1 MKARRAAH
9 KHAEARAAE
18 TKALALEAIDRF
30 ARVIALTGMSREQM
44 AYAFHEASA
53 RVPASLLK
61 SGQTLERELVDAA
74 HVLTLWLSDPNYLD
88 KTGEPVR
95 IPSRGDAPS
104 LNALI
109 QRVNPDLGFDQV
121 VNYLTRTGS
130 MIKVGNRYKA
140 KTRSMSFGGDPELAY
155 AHGLQ
160 AVLGMLRT
168 IENNALPK
176 KNARVWFENFA
187 ENPRFPARLQGQ
199 FDARLRRLGIDF
211 LRRLDADMQ
220 RAEQLRRPGERT
232 VRMAVGLYQCEG
244 EGHRYASRTAREA
257 TRKGRHR

>member
-18 TKALALEAIDRF
+18 TKAIALEAIDRF
-30 ARVIALTGMSREQM
+30 ARVLALTGMSREQM

-53 RVPASLLK
+53 RVPKTLLR

-88 KTGEPVR
+88 KSGEPLR
-95 IPSRGDAPS
+95 ISARGAPPS
-104 LNALI
+104 LNALM
-109 QRVNPDLGFDQV
+109 QRVNRELGLDQV
-121 VNYLTRTGS
+121 VKYLTRTGTV
-130 MIKVGNRYKA
+130 IKVGQRYA
-140 KTRSMSFGGDPELAY
+140 VRNRSMSFRGDPELAY

-176 KNARVWFENFA
+176 KNARIWFENFA
-187 ENPRFPARLQGQ
+187 ENPRYPVRLQGE

-211 LRRLDADMQ
+211 LKRLDADMQ

-244 EGHRYASRTAREA
+244 EGHGMSARTSREA
-257 TRKGRHR
+257 RKVRRR

>member
-1 MKARRAAH
+1 MKPRRAAH
-9 KHAEARAAE
+9 KHAAARAAE

-30 ARVIALTGMSREQM
+30 ARVLALTGMSREQM

-53 RVPASLLK
+53 KVPKSLLK
-61 SGQTLERELVDAA
+61 SGQTLERELVDTA

-88 KTGEPVR
+88 KTGEPLR
-95 IPSRGDAPS
+95 IPSRGGPPS
-104 LNALI
+104 LDALI
-109 QRVNPDLGFDQV
+109 QRVNPEVGLDQV

-130 MIKVGNRYKA
+130 VIKVGRRYAVKNRG
-140 KTRSMSFGGDPELAY
+140 MSFEGDPELAY
-155 AHGLQ
+155 THGLQ

-176 KNARVWFENFA
+176 KNARVWFESFA
-187 ENPRFPARLQGQ
+187 ENPRFPARLQGE

-211 LRRLDADMQ
+211 LKRLDGDMQ
-220 RAEQLRRPGERT
+220 RAEQLRQPGERT

-244 EGHRYASRTAREA
+244 EGHRMAGRTAHKP
-257 TRKGRHR
+257 TRKGRYR